1 MLCFMVY
8 DGGTVSDIC
17 SQILS
22 QPCCYC
28 FTLQKQEHQLCEA
41 IESETG
47 QNCDMN
53 ADENNGGGGG
63 GGDGLRDYLITFICK
78 GYLNNCSQRLPEF

>member
-1 MLCFMVY
+1 MVH

-28 FTLQKQEHQLCEA
+28 FTLQKQEHLLCET
-41 IESETG
+41 IEWEIE

-53 ADENNGGGGG
+53 AEENNGGGG
-63 GGDGLRDYLITFICK
+63 DDSLKDYLITFICK
-78 GYLNNCSQRLPEF
+78 G

>member
-1 MLCFMVY
+1 
-8 DGGTVSDIC
+8 
-17 SQILS
+17 
-22 QPCCYC
+22 
-28 FTLQKQEHQLCEA
+28 
-41 IESETG
+41 
-47 QNCDMN
+47 MN

>member
-1 MLCFMVY
+1 MVH

-28 FTLQKQEHQLCEA
+28 LTLQNQKHQLYEA
-41 IESETG
+41 IESEIG

-53 ADENNGGGGG
+53 AEENNGGGGIVG
-63 GGDGLRDYLITFICK
+63 GGGCGLRDYLITFICK
-78 GYLNNCSQRLPEF
+78 GYLSNYSQRLPEF